1 MPGAGQQERYP
12 EQDLLDAAI
21 NIFVNGISGVFLGM
35 AVLYLTMKIIALV
48 AVKRSE
54 PEDKG

>member
-1 MPGAGQQERYP
+1 M
-12 EQDLLDAAI
+12 
-21 NIFVNGISGVFLGM
+21 NIFINGISGVFLGM

-54 PEDKG
+54 SDDNG

>member
-1 MPGAGQQERYP
+1 M
-12 EQDLLDAAI
+12 DAAI

-48 AVKRSE
+48 AVERSE
-54 PEDKG
+54 SEDKG

>member
-1 MPGAGQQERYP
+1 
-12 EQDLLDAAI
+12 LDAAI

-48 AVKRSE
+48 TVKRSE
-54 PEDKG
+54 SEDKA

>member
-1 MPGAGQQERYP
+1 MDAG
-12 EQDLLDAAI
+12 I

-48 AVKRSE
+48 AMDRSE
-54 PEDKG
+54 SEDKDPHGHR